1 MEVLDKFK
9 IHQKRKAR
17 MNIAF
22 CQMVVMPIIHPTLKI
37 DVMKMEQVFDMG
49 DIDGEKT
56 FSL

>member
-1 MEVLDKFK
+1 
-9 IHQKRKAR
+9 